1 MRAARNNAHAR
12 VARLSVFAHT
22 SHAHRY
28 TGFFYFLSA
37 HTHTHTSPV
46 RYIDTVSK
54 SEETRT
60 NFFFESSLTVDADGY
75 DAVSM
80 NEKIVGPFL
89 DISRPTEKK

>member
-1 MRAARNNAHAR
+1 MPASRALVYLHTPHTLIGIR
-12 VARLSVFAHT
+12 VFFISSRL
-22 SHAHRY
+22 
-28 TGFFYFLSA
+28 
-37 HTHTHTSPV
+37 THTHTSPV